1 MRGQERIEG
10 GREMSS
16 EGAREDGRREGARK
30 GGKLQGRYREDHSGQ
45 YTVYSAKNNPQRDP

>member
-16 EGAREDGRREGARK
+16 EGAREDRRREGDE
-30 GGKLQGRYREDHSGQ
+30 Q
-45 YTVYSAKNNPQRDP
+45 

>member
-16 EGAREDGRREGARK
+16 EGAREDGRSEGDEQCKRGSK
-30 GGKLQGRYREDHSGQ
+30 EGGR
-45 YTVYSAKNNPQRDP
+45 

>member
-16 EGAREDGRREGARK
+16 EGAREDGRREGDE
-30 GGKLQGRYREDHSGQ
+30 Q
-45 YTVYSAKNNPQRDP
+45 